1 MKETQIPAIS
11 PRILFSFVTQIRA
24 CDNADFRTSVKV
36 REEREKLSAR
46 FFVTLLP
53 LQQEVP
59 NFVRSNS
66 QGPSPQVLARFRST
80 FSANF
85 I

>member
-1 MKETQIPAIS
+1 M
-11 PRILFSFVTQIRA
+11 
-24 CDNADFRTSVKV
+24 KV

-59 NFVRSNS
+59 NFARSDS
-66 QGPSPQVLARFRST
+66 QGPCPQVLARFRAT
-80 FSANF
+80 GDHDDW
-85 I
+85 